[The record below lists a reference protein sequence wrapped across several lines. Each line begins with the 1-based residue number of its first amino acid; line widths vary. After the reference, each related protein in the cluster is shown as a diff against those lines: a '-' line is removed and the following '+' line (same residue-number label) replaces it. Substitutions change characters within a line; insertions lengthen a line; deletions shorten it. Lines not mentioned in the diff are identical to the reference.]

1 MSFRI
6 KSTFKLVEIWAQF
19 QTIAQKNSIKKST
32 LSGGFD
38 DHTGDQK
45 IYGLPGRPL
54 DNPRGCNYP
63 YALEQEG
70 AIFWF
75 PVILVPNLFCTS
87 IHSLFWWKAFQ
98 Q

>member
-1 MSFRI
+1 MSFGI

-54 DNPRGCNYP
+54 DNRRVRNYP

-75 PVILVPNLFCTS
+75 LVILVPNLFCTS
-87 IHSLFWWKAFQ
+87 IHSLFW
-98 Q
+98 